1 MHEILY
7 ELLYLWTHVLI
18 KTSLISNILFISNH
32 EKQIAEEFIFCNETH
47 KSFSSSSFT
56 SVMPILVS
64 WIMRPTSFMMSPS
77 KMTQAPSK
85 IRKLN
90 KKYNVF
96 MKGSTGKDLE
106 ASIFTR
112 FAEIDTIKSDIEF
125 MSGKLN
131 IACDM
136 LLTAYQKMS
145 IVKYDAFKEMGGKLS
160 FSLAML
166 DDKNNGYILT
176 SVHTREGCYTYVK
189 EIIKGE
195 SFVVLSEEE
204 RRALEEAKNK
214 RNYMA

>member
-1 MHEILY
+1 MNDNTIVIAGMQEAEALRF
-7 ELLYLWTHVLI
+7 
-18 KTSLISNILFISNH
+18 SLILGVSAVVMAFILAVLLI
-32 EKQIAEEFIFCNETH
+32 
-47 KSFSSSSFT
+47 
-56 SVMPILVS
+56 VS
-64 WIMRPTSFMMSPS
+64 LI
-77 KMTQAPSK
+77 K

-90 KKYNVF
+90 KKYGAF
-96 MKGSTGKDLE
+96 MKGANGKDLE
-106 ASIFTR
+106 SAVLTR
-112 FAEIDTIKSDIEF
+112 FSEMDKMKTDIEF
-125 MSGKLN
+125 IFGKLN

-160 FSLAML
+160 FSLALL
-166 DDKNNGYILT
+166 DDKNSGCILT

-204 RRALEEAKNK
+204 RRALDEAKNK

>member
-1 MHEILY
+1 M
-7 ELLYLWTHVLI
+7 
-18 KTSLISNILFISNH
+18 
-32 EKQIAEEFIFCNETH
+32 NETTEIIAGLQEADALR
-47 KSFSSSSFT
+47 FSMILSIAAV
-56 SVMPILVS
+56 VMAFILAVLLIIS
-64 WIMRPTSFMMSPS
+64 LV
-77 KMTQAPSK
+77 K

-90 KKYNVF
+90 QKYKAF
-96 MKGSTGKDLE
+96 MKGANGKDLE
-106 ASIFTR
+106 ASVLTR
-112 FAEIDTIKSDIEF
+112 FGEIDKMKTDIEYIY
-125 MSGKLN
+125 GKLN

-176 SVHTREGCYTYVK
+176 SVHTREGCYTYAK

>member
-1 MHEILY
+1 MNESTAVFAGMQEAEALRFSLILGISGVAMSFILAV
-7 ELLYLWTHVLI
+7 LLIIALI
-18 KTSLISNILFISNH
+18 K
-32 EKQIAEEFIFCNETH
+32 
-47 KSFSSSSFT
+47 
-56 SVMPILVS
+56 VG
-64 WIMRPTSFMMSPS
+64 
-77 KMTQAPSK
+77 
-85 IRKLN
+85 KLN
-90 KKYNVF
+90 KKYKTF
-96 MKGSTGKDLE
+96 MKGSNGKDLE

-112 FAEIDTIKSDIEF
+112 FSELDKVKTDVEYIF
-125 MSGKLN
+125 GKLN

-136 LLTAYQKMS
+136 LLGAYQKMS

-160 FSLAML
+160 FSLTML

-204 RRALEEAKNK
+204 RQSLEEAKNK